1 MIWDRDRVTQNAQ
14 LKACNTWQWRKIAQ
28 STNRK
33 SKHVYMNPT
42 ISIIILN
49 VNDLNTSIK
58 RYRLPEYKNQ
68 NIKLPEY

>member
-1 MIWDRDRVTQNAQ
+1 
-14 LKACNTWQWRKIAQ
+14 
-28 STNRK
+28 
-33 SKHVYMNPT
+33 MNPT